1 MTTPY
6 ADADLDDL
14 QERWQTLIQRSKK
27 TQVYQG
33 LLKRRFRNPHGF
45 MPWEQCAGEVAAIL
59 NYAAGRGVDSLSRT
73 SKVLVSL
80 SARFCC
86 LQAPVYWLRPA
97 LAEALWHSDL
107 PAQLPTLEQVLP
119 VGMLMLPEIPQS
131 QSPTGFQP
139 RYVLVQHRLANEYV
153 ERLPVGNESLKPSLA
168 SEDLI
173 MWATPLPTGD
183 TYAKSCSLQGDWI
196 DTETSSSKGLEPA
209 AAMIQKEQEWSTR
222 ITRLVYQSL
231 LLLQLKPDW
240 LDGPVAPA
248 TAIGKRKLT
257 KKERMLNPRWIGA
270 ENFRV
275 KTTTTPA
282 GVGTHASPTT
292 HWRRGHWRRTPVGEG
307 GKDRKVSWI
316 QPTLVNP

>member
-1 MTTPY
+1 MTTLY
-6 ADADLDDL
+6 ADADLDKL
-14 QERWQTLIQRSKK
+14 QERWQKVIQRSKK
-27 TQVYQG
+27 TQVYQD
-33 LLKRRFRNPHGF
+33 LLTRRFRNPHGF
-45 MPWEQCAGEVAAIL
+45 ISWEQCASEVAAII
-59 NYAAGRGVDSLSRT
+59 NHAATRGVDSLSNT
-73 SKVLVSL
+73 SKVLVSI
-80 SARFCC
+80 SARFCR

-107 PAQLPTLEQVLP
+107 PAQLPVLEQVLP

-131 QSPTGFQP
+131 QSPAGFNP
-139 RYVLVQHRLANEYV
+139 RYVVVQHLLANEYV
-153 ERLPVGNESLKPSLA
+153 QRLPVGEETIKPCLA

-183 TYAKSCSLQGDWI
+183 TYAKSCSLQGDWT
-196 DTETSSSKGLEPA
+196 DTDSMERLESSN
-209 AAMIQKEQEWSTR
+209 MIAKTEHDWSNR

-240 LDGPVAPA
+240 LDVPVSTA
-248 TAIGKRKLT
+248 TATGKRKPT

-275 KTTTTPA
+275 KTTNLA
-282 GVGTHASPTT
+282 SVGTHASPTT

-307 GKDRKVSWI
+307 GKDRKLSWI